1 MILVTSLICVIKVN
15 KEIQYNNSMKEI
27 NYSDLKSLFN
37 IQTPA
42 DIKSFE
48 VRDEYEDDH
57 QQCAEVTI
65 NGIDCEFMWYDSVG
79 FIHYWEESNKAFN
92 ELRRAIA
99 VFVQQKVEEL
109 HEDGK
114 CTDEEFAELNLEC
127 NLFFDALRAEYAA
140 ARK

>member
-1 MILVTSLICVIKVN
+1 
-15 KEIQYNNSMKEI
+15 MKEI
-27 NYSDLKSLFN
+27 NYSDLWSLFRIN
-37 IQTPA
+37 TRE

-92 ELRRAIA
+92 ELQSGIVAY
-99 VFVQQKVEEL
+99 VQQQVEAL

-127 NLFFDALRAEYAA
+127 DLFFDALREEYAA

>member
-1 MILVTSLICVIKVN
+1 
-15 KEIQYNNSMKEI
+15 MKEI
-27 NYSDLKSLFN
+27 NYSDLWSLFRIN
-37 IQTPA
+37 TRE

-65 NGIDCEFMWYDSVG
+65 NGIDCEFMWFDSVG
-79 FIHYWEESNKAFN
+79 FIHYWEESKKAFN
-92 ELRRAIA
+92 ELHIAIA
-99 VFVQQKVEEL
+99 VYVQRKVEEL

-127 NLFFDALRAEYAA
+127 DLFFDALRAEYAA